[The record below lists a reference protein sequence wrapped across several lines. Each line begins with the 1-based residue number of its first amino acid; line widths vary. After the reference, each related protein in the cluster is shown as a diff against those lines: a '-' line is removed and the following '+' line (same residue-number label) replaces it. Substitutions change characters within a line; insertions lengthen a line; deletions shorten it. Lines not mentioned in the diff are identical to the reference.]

1 MMGFGL
7 MGSKM
12 VSKEWLCQG
21 CNLYDVLSS
30 ERNEIPFQ
38 ELVVVFKFKSRG
50 HTGDDLAQPSTLN
63 WDENSSHESDGDWS
77 DGRQDG
83 ECRLLVLSCSLCSM
97 LFVARFYDRCALLY
111 FQTAKCL

>member
-1 MMGFGL
+1 MQVMLRKAHQMGTCTTRMKMMGFGL

-63 WDENSSHESDGDWS
+63 WDENSTHESDGDWS

-83 ECRLLVLSCSLCSM
+83 ECRLLVLSCFPL
-97 LFVARFYDRCALLY
+97 
-111 FQTAKCL
+111 

>member
-7 MGSKM
+7 MASKM

-21 CNLYDVLSS
+21 CNLYDMLSS
-30 ERNEIPFQ
+30 ERNAIPFQ
-38 ELVVVFKFKSRG
+38 VLVVVFKFKSHG

-63 WDENSSHESDGDWS
+63 WDENFSHERDGDWS

-83 ECRLLVLSCSLCSM
+83 ECRLLMLSCFPL
-97 LFVARFYDRCALLY
+97 
-111 FQTAKCL
+111 